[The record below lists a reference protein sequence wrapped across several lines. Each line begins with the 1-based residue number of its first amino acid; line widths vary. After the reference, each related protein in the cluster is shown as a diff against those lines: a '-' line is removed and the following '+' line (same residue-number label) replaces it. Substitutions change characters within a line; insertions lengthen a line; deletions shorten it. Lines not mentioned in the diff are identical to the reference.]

1 VVKQNVDGSVGRH
14 GVRRGSPVGCDRGKV
29 DCVFRDPRPH
39 LLQFQR
45 LCRRILYPWAR
56 DVAGESDL
64 QALLDVCAN
73 GAPLLAGLLQSS
85 AGQACMVLPL
95 GSLASFRVV
104 DLRRSCHALRGE
116 MLWCKRTIH
125 PAATSCVY
133 VGCWLD

>member
-64 QALLDVCAN
+64 QALLDVCVQMGLRFSQVYCRALQVKRAWCCHS
-73 GAPLLAGLLQSS
+73 AP
-85 AGQACMVLPL
+85 V
-95 GSLASFRVV
+95 
-104 DLRRSCHALRGE
+104 RRFA
-116 MLWCKRTIH
+116 
-125 PAATSCVY
+125 
-133 VGCWLD
+133 